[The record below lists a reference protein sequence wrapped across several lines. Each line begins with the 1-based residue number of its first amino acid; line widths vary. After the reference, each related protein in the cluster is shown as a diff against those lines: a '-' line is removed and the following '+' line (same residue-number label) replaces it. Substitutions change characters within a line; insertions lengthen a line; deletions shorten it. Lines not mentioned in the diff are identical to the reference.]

1 MADDF
6 RADGRF
12 EILREIAEELLK
24 APGRKTAA
32 VDGMD
37 FLSLVHELEVHQV
50 ELEIQNEE
58 LRRAKSEAEAFRDEF
73 FELYDSAPVAYVTLN
88 KKGIIERANQE
99 AYRMLKG
106 QDAFLPGNSFMLW
119 IYKEDLSI
127 YFSFLEGHAA
137 RQRAG
142 PAKLRL
148 LGKEGVPVHVRM
160 DASYKSDK
168 NQEHQSW
175 RLTLVDITEIKKAE
189 QELGLLNR
197 RLREQVKDLQDF
209 AYIASHDL
217 QEPLRKVSSF
227 AEMLTSRHR
236 GSLNEQGLDY
246 LERIQGAA
254 KRMRQLING
263 LLEYS
268 RVGSKARPFSP
279 VELDK
284 VLKDVLVTLEFQIER
299 TRAKVEVEKLPRIE
313 ADPLQMEQLFQ
324 NLIGNALKFAGPA
337 KAPLVRIFCQDDV
350 DEGSS
355 DSLYRI
361 YVEDNGIGFKNTH
374 VARIFQPF
382 ERLHGRGAGYE
393 GVGMGLAICKKIVE
407 RHGGNITARGTPG
420 EGATFEI
427 TLPEK
432 QNRSK

>member
-12 EILREIAEELLK
+12 EILREKAEELLK
-24 APGRKTAA
+24 AHDRNNADI
-32 VDGMD
+32 DGMD
-37 FLSLVHELEVHQV
+37 FMSLVHELEVHQV
-50 ELEIQNEE
+50 ELGIQKEE
-58 LRRAKSEAEAFRDEF
+58 LRHAKSEAEALRDEF

-99 AYRMLKG
+99 ADRMLRG
-106 QDAFLPGNSFMLW
+106 QGAFLPGKSFMLW
-119 IYKEDLSI
+119 IYKEDLFI
-127 YFSFLEGHAA
+127 YFSFLERHGA

-142 PAKLRL
+142 PVELRL

-160 DASYKSDK
+160 DASYKK
-168 NQEHQSW
+168 EEHDSW
-175 RLTLVDITEIKKAE
+175 RLTLVDITQIREAE

-217 QEPLRKVSSF
+217 QEPLRKVASF
-227 AEMLTSRHR
+227 AEMLVFRHS

-246 LERIQGAA
+246 LERIQSAA

-268 RVGSKARPFSP
+268 RVGSKALPFGP
-279 VELDK
+279 VELEE
-284 VLKDVLVTLEFQIER
+284 VLKDVLVTLEFKIEK
-299 TRAKVEVEKLPRIE
+299 TKAKVEVEKLPRIE

-337 KAPLVRIFCQDDV
+337 KAPLVRIFCQEAV
-350 DEGSS
+350 EENSS

-361 YVEDNGIGFKNTH
+361 YVEDNGIGFKNDH
-374 VARIFQPF
+374 VAKIFQPF